1 MSRYQT
7 TMYNRAMRVED
18 RLNDAYRMVID
29 YNQTPDKLTALIK
42 PIYES
47 NDYIKLNTYYQGY
60 ISGIHKSLREG
71 IYRYMK
77 FCYIHEVEGIPT
89 ALPVRETE
97 WTSEQIQ
104 ENSRKLDGNF
114 HWLGKDGKPMIDKVW
129 R

>member
-1 MSRYQT
+1 MSTYQDK
-7 TMYNRAMRVED
+7 MYKRAMRIET

-29 YNQTPDKLTALIK
+29 YKQTPAKLKELLQ

-47 NDYIKLNTYYQGY
+47 KDYKNLNPYYQGY
-60 ISGIHKSLREG
+60 ISGMHKSLREG

-77 FCYIHEVEGIPT
+77 FCYIHEVDGILT

-97 WTSEQIQ
+97 WTTEQLH
-104 ENSRKLDGNF
+104 ENSDKLDGQF
-114 HWLGKDGKPMIDKVW
+114 YWLGKDGKPMIDKVW